1 MTDQL
6 TLRIS
11 NDLGQ
16 LRRVRERVEA
26 FGERNEL
33 ASEIVFKVKLAIEEL
48 LTNTIVHGY
57 SDQDEHT
64 IDMRLDLRPDRLNVT
79 ITDDATAFDPRD
91 AKIPDTEAPL
101 EVRTE
106 GGLGV
111 HLVNSLMDGI
121 EYRREGSRNHLTL
134 TKKFGSP

>member
-6 TLRIS
+6 TLRIP

-33 ASEIVFKVKLAIEEL
+33 ASEIVFKVKLAIEEV

-101 EVRTE
+101 EDRTE
-106 GGLGV
+106 GGGVSGCILGATY
-111 HLVNSLMDGI
+111 LVACFHSLVFGAI
-121 EYRREGSRNHLTL
+121 STL
-134 TKKFGSP
+134 KYSK